1 MLPTPIDSTRR
12 ASSDPIAGALVSEPH
27 AKPGVVPA
35 ARVLKFGGSSLA
47 TPDRIRDV
55 ARIILESM
63 NGGPV
68 IIVVSAFQ
76 GVTDELLNCARLAE
90 RQDRA
95 HEHAYDRLAARHRS
109 AMASLSGSD
118 EGRAFEEIDEQL
130 KELHDALHG
139 IRLVGH
145 CPPAALDVVASF
157 GERLSAL
164 IVAAHLNR
172 FRRARF
178 VDARRFVTT
187 DEQFTRANVMF
198 EKTDRAAR
206 RYFTSFWSE
215 CDRQIPVVTGFI
227 GSTTDGRTTTIGRNG
242 SDYTAAIIGAAI
254 GASAIEIWTDVDGV
268 LSADPKAVSSA
279 FVLPRLTYEQAMEM
293 SLFGAKVLHPATIAP
308 AARQSIPI
316 LIKNTLN
323 PGAPGTTIC
332 RTVTNGHRFAT
343 GVSSLGDLT
352 LLTLRGLNAIGAPG
366 TAGRLF
372 QALTSGG
379 VNALLTSQPL
389 GEHTISFAVRND
401 EAGAAVQAVTQEFRF
416 EFQRGLTA
424 LDQKANQAIVA
435 V

>member
-1 MLPTPIDSTRR
+1 
-12 ASSDPIAGALVSEPH
+12 
-27 AKPGVVPA
+27 
-35 ARVLKFGGSSLA
+35 
-47 TPDRIRDV
+47 
-55 ARIILESM
+55 
-63 NGGPV
+63 
-68 IIVVSAFQ
+68 
-76 GVTDELLNCARLAE
+76 
-90 RQDRA
+90 RQDQTL
-95 HEHAYDRLAARHRS
+95 EHAYNTLAARHRS
-109 AMASLSGSD
+109 AMASLCSD
-118 EGRAFEEIDEQL
+118 PPDDRATGIIDEQL
-130 KELHDALHG
+130 TELHDALRG

-242 SDYTAAIIGAAI
+242 ADYTAAISGAAI
-254 GASAIEIWTDVDGV
+254 GG
-268 LSADPKAVSSA
+268 
-279 FVLPRLTYEQAMEM
+279 
-293 SLFGAKVLHPATIAP
+293 
-308 AARQSIPI
+308 
-316 LIKNTLN
+316 
-323 PGAPGTTIC
+323 
-332 RTVTNGHRFAT
+332 
-343 GVSSLGDLT
+343 
-352 LLTLRGLNAIGAPG
+352 PG

-435 V
+435 VIGNGVKE